1 MEKQAH
7 EKQYFGEVHCKFTA
21 RETRSGLSA
30 IYANVTIPSEN
41 RYLAVA
47 LRVRVKPSQFLKKK
61 QLCLVSNELTA
72 LDNYNNKVAN
82 DAIKSFGQRIA
93 DINKSITE
101 AENPYSINVRALL
114 QPSKRVRVLRLDD
127 VFFHIADTQLKRGEI
142 SVNAHNRKVSVIKSF
157 IAYYNGDFESLNTEI
172 YNGYGEWLVKRNKT
186 ITTINAYLSA
196 VKALVNEVNKTEQYP
211 FINTQNWGNV
221 CDHRSQ
227 EEKRSGTI
235 MFTDEEYEKIVALD
249 LPDKLA
255 MVRDLFV
262 FMCNVGQRPADCARI
277 LRGECKLLEYGG
289 ERFIEIIP
297 NKTKKTGCTATIP
310 LNETAASL
318 MDRFATTETYAAFVR
333 EVNFDKFATIKLK
346 RIFQLAG
353 IGKQVEVTEQKG
365 NTKATTTVSSAARA
379 HLYLARHY
387 FITKM
392 VRMGVRPD
400 ELIKMTGHA
409 TTLMVQQVYTHLN
422 SEDRCSIVAN
432 AVTRK

>member
-1 MEKQAH
+1 
-7 EKQYFGEVHCKFTA
+7 
-21 RETRSGLSA
+21 
-30 IYANVTIPSEN
+30 
-41 RYLAVA
+41 
-47 LRVRVKPSQFLKKK
+47 
-61 QLCLVSNELTA
+61 
-72 LDNYNNKVAN
+72 
-82 DAIKSFGQRIA
+82 
-93 DINKSITE
+93 
-101 AENPYSINVRALL
+101 
-114 QPSKRVRVLRLDD
+114 
-127 VFFHIADTQLKRGEI
+127 
-142 SVNAHNRKVSVIKSF
+142 
-157 IAYYNGDFESLNTEI
+157 
-172 YNGYGEWLVKRNKT
+172 
-186 ITTINAYLSA
+186 
-196 VKALVNEVNKTEQYP
+196 
-211 FINTQNWGNV
+211 
-221 CDHRSQ
+221 
-227 EEKRSGTI
+227 